1 MHDLII
7 IGGGPA
13 AAAAAVYALAKQLD
27 FLVIYAEPGK
37 AGSRQ
42 LLAGPNEREF
52 LPGADAV
59 LVFEREVLVQA
70 GRTLRDRVTE
80 VSRTAGTFDVM
91 TQHHGLKH
99 SAALIVATGAT
110 PIPLE
115 VPGARALLGYGLG
128 YSITTHAHILA
139 GKNVAVVGTTV
150 RALSGVAELARSAA
164 QVYLI
169 ARDSAGTDTPL
180 ARGLRRH
187 SNVEILEGYEV
198 QEVVGAQSVEQIVVA
213 RDGQARRLEVDAAF
227 VDLGLLPNSG
237 IVRRMAQTD
246 EDGFIW
252 EDDRNATTQPG
263 LFAAGDVTSAFG
275 EQIMIAIGDG
285 ARAALSA
292 YQYLLSWWPDQ
303 TAGPLD

>member
-80 VSRTAGTFDVM
+80 VSRTAGSFDVM

-198 QEVVGAQSVEQIVVA
+198 QEVVGHRVSSRSSSPVMGRPA
-213 RDGQARRLEVDAAF
+213 
-227 VDLGLLPNSG
+227 
-237 IVRRMAQTD
+237 
-246 EDGFIW
+246 
-252 EDDRNATTQPG
+252 
-263 LFAAGDVTSAFG
+263 
-275 EQIMIAIGDG
+275 G
-285 ARAALSA
+285 AR
-292 YQYLLSWWPDQ
+292 
-303 TAGPLD
+303 